1 MEYSKYEVRV
11 FKSLSTSEN
20 TESLNR
26 FLNIM
31 GTSVMVITP
40 ILIDKEKLEKLD
52 RINKPKCNLCNGT
65 GFYYEESGDT
75 LKHYECNCQ
84 GTKTF

>member
-40 ILIDKEKLEKLD
+40 ILIDKEITYVVQYC
-52 RINKPKCNLCNGT
+52 RG
-65 GFYYEESGDT
+65 
-75 LKHYECNCQ
+75 
-84 GTKTF
+84 

>member
-1 MEYSKYEVRV
+1 M
-11 FKSLSTSEN
+11 SEQEIQLMVDKL
-20 TESLNR
+20 TKA
-26 FLNIM
+26 
-31 GTSVMVITP
+31 GVSVT
-40 ILIDKEKLEKLD
+40 IDRNPSKEKLEKLD
-52 RINKPKCNLCNGT
+52 RINKPKCNLCNGA